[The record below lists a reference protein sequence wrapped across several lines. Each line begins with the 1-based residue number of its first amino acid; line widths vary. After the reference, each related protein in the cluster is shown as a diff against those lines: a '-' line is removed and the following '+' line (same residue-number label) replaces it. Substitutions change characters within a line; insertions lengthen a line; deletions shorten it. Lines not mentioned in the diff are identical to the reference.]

1 MLVWGWESNTYYGY
15 ISTDARTRTT
25 KINRRCC
32 PGSCARKT
40 RVNLKEIQLGPSRAG
55 ENPTVGET
63 RTNEASF

>member
-15 ISTDARTRTT
+15 ISTDAGTRTT

-40 RVNLKEIQLGPSRAG
+40 RVNVREIQLGPSHASA
-55 ENPTVGET
+55 NPAVGET
-63 RTNEASF
+63 KSDVASF